1 MKTRSWV
8 GLLPIL
14 LLVTGCG
21 NTPAATAEPSPE
33 TIPLATEEANTSIEG
48 VVVPAQQST
57 MSFLLAG
64 NIAEVSVVEGDLVQV
79 GDSLITL
86 TTPELDST
94 VLASEASLRAA
105 EADLVYWM
113 VARKHKPPER
123 RWLAEDRVDAAKA
136 AVETALTSQ
145 KQKTLLAPYQATV
158 VEINVSAGEF
168 ISAYQSVMLLANL
181 SNLEIET
188 TDLSERDVVSMSV
201 GQRAFVYVEALNTEF
216 EGKVTA
222 ISPLPNDESIDVVY
236 TATIELDEIPAPL
249 RWGMS
254 VTIDFNKN

>member
-1 MKTRSWV
+1 MKTRSWL

-14 LLVTGCG
+14 LLVISCST
-21 NTPAATAEPSPE
+21 TPATTAESSTEAMP
-33 TIPLATEEANTSIEG
+33 PLAVEENTSIEG

-57 MSFLLAG
+57 MSFLVAG
-64 NIAEVSVVEGDLVQV
+64 NVAEVSVAKGDLVQA

-86 TTPELDST
+86 ATPELDSA

-113 VARKHKPPER
+113 VTRKHKPPER

-136 AVETALTSQ
+136 AVETALASQ
-145 KQKTLLAPYQATV
+145 KQKTLLASYQATV
-158 VEINVSAGEF
+158 VEINASKGEV
-168 ISAYQSVMLLANL
+168 ISAYQDVILLADL
-181 SNLEIET
+181 SNLKIET
-188 TDLSERDVVSMSV
+188 TDLNERDVVNLSV
-201 GQRAFVYVEALNTEF
+201 GQRAFVFVEALDAEF

-254 VTIDFNKN
+254 VTINFEKK